1 MKRLFGIFLNG
12 LIVENPL
19 FIIMIGL
26 CSAMAVTTGVAN
38 GIGMGAAMTFVL
50 VMSEVII
57 ALFRNLIPDSIR
69 MPIFL
74 IVIASF
80 TTIMDLTM
88 KAYFPALSKSMG
100 VYIPLVVVNCIIM
113 GRVEA
118 YASKKPVLDALFD
131 GLGMGIGYTWVL
143 IAISAVRE
151 VLGNGTLLGLQV
163 MPSSFS
169 PMIFFILPPGGFLVF
184 SFWMAF
190 SNELR
195 KKILAARRKHERAGA
210 AACAQPASSAVE
222 KA

>member
-1 MKRLFGIFLNG
+1 MKRLWGVLTNG

-26 CSAMAVTTGVAN
+26 CSAMAVTTTVAN
-38 GIGMGAAMTFVL
+38 GIGMGVALTFVL

-57 ALFRNLIPDSIR
+57 SLFRNLIPASIR

-74 IVIASF
+74 VVIAAF
-80 TTIMDLTM
+80 TTIMDLEM

-100 VYIPLVVVNCIIM
+100 VFIPLVVVNCIVM

-118 YASKKPVLDALFD
+118 YASKQPLLDALFD

-143 IAISAVRE
+143 IALSFVRE
-151 VLGNGTLLGLQV
+151 LLGNGTLLGMQV

-184 SFWMAF
+184 SFWMAL
-190 SNELR
+190 SNQLR
-195 KKILAARRKHERAGA
+195 KKILAGRK
-210 AACAQPASSAVE
+210 PAPTQDSCCTLPDGGSAE

>member
-1 MKRLFGIFLNG
+1 MKRLFDVFLNG

-26 CSAMAVTTGVAN
+26 CSAMAVTTTVAN
-38 GIGMGAAMTFVL
+38 GIGMGVALTFVL

-57 ALFRNLIPDSIR
+57 ALFRKLIPGSIR

-74 IVIASF
+74 VVIASF
-80 TTIMDLTM
+80 TTIMDLEM

-100 VYIPLVVVNCIIM
+100 VFIPLVVVNCIVM

-118 YASKKPVLDALFD
+118 YASKQPVLDALFD
-131 GLGMGIGYTWVL
+131 GLGMGLGYTWVL
-143 IAISAVRE
+143 IALSFVRE
-151 VLGNGTLLGLQV
+151 LLGNGTLLGMQV

-184 SFWMAF
+184 SFWMAL
-190 SNELR
+190 SNQLR
-195 KKILAARRKHERAGA
+195 KKILAGRTPPSTEDS
-210 AACAQPASSAVE
+210 CCTLPAVDTAE

>member
-26 CSAMAVTTGVAN
+26 CSSMAVTTTVAN
-38 GIGMGAAMTFVL
+38 GIGMGVALTFVL
-50 VMSEVII
+50 VMSELII
-57 ALFRNLIPDSIR
+57 SLFRNLIPDSIR

-74 IVIASF
+74 IVIAAF
-80 TTIMDLTM
+80 TTIMDLEM

-100 VYIPLVVVNCIIM
+100 VFIPLVVVNCIVM

-118 YASKKPVLDALFD
+118 YSSKQPVLDSVFD
-131 GLGMGIGYTWVL
+131 GFGMGLGYTWVL
-143 IAISAVRE
+143 VVMATVRE
-151 VLGNGTLLGLQV
+151 LLGNGTFLGFQI
-163 MPSSFS
+163 MPASYQ

-184 SFWMAF
+184 SLWMAF
-190 SNELR
+190 SLNVR
-195 KKILAARRKHERAGA
+195 SKMMAGKKTPQPTQD
-210 AACAQPASSAVE
+210 ACCTLPDSGSTE

>member
-1 MKRLFGIFLNG
+1 VKRLLDIFLNG

-26 CSAMAVTTGVAN
+26 CSAMAVTTTVAN
-38 GIGMGAAMTFVL
+38 GIGMGLAMTFVL

-57 ALFRNLIPDSIR
+57 ATFRKVIPDSIR

-74 IVIASF
+74 VVIASF

-100 VYIPLVVVNCIIM
+100 VFIPLVVVNCIIM

-118 YASKKPVLDALFD
+118 YASKQPVLDALFD

-143 IAISAVRE
+143 IVISAARE
-151 VLGNGTLLGLQV
+151 LLGNGTLLGMQIF
-163 MPSSFS
+163 PASFS
-169 PMIFFILPPGGFLVF
+169 PMLFFILPPGGFLVF
-184 SFWMAF
+184 SLWMAL
-190 SNELR
+190 SNQLR
-195 KKILAARRKHERAGA
+195 KKILARRKLGTAGDDCHTVPTNSA
-210 AACAQPASSAVE
+210 AE